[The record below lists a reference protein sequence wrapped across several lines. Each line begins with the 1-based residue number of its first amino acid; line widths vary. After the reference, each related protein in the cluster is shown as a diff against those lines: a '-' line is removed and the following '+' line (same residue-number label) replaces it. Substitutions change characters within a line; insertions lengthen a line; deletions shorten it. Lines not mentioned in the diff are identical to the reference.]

1 MHRFIDGE
9 DRMQRALLPHSL
21 EDYVGEEN
29 PVRVIEVFID
39 ELDLPALG
47 FSGMTR
53 GATGRPAYHPSTLLK
68 IYLYGYLNRV
78 QSSRRLEREAQRNIE
93 LMWLTGRLA
102 PDFKTIAD
110 FRKDNGAAIRSV
122 CRQFVELCRGLKL
135 FTGAVV
141 AIDGSKFKAVNNR
154 DKNYTVAKVTG
165 RMEQVNASI
174 ARYLRAL
181 DQADREE
188 SDIAE
193 AKSGRLKEKIA
204 GLRRQM
210 QALKAMEQRVQDAPD
225 QQVSLTDPDARSMAT
240 SGKGTATVGYNV
252 QIAVDAEHRL
262 IVAHEVINQGSGR
275 QQLAPMAF
283 KAQQATGCDKITALA
298 DRGYFNGDQ
307 VLSCER
313 TGVAPIVPKTLTSS
327 GAKRGF
333 FTRQDFIYNAEH
345 DHYTCP
351 AGAKLTK
358 IHRRVDHT
366 VDFDR
371 YRHLSACFTCPLRP
385 RCTPTPRRIIKRWEN
400 EDVLDR
406 MQDRLDRMPDAMG
419 VRRQTVEHP
428 FGTLKAWMGATHFL
442 TRTLDKVRTEM
453 SLHVLAYNTQAND
466 QDLRSGTADGG
477 DQNLIASLKLL
488 ASVCLSASALTPGK
502 HGASTH
508 TSDAFS
514 HGLGHEYAF
523 GRTRLDG
530 SIAPFSA
537 VPCGSGRG
545 VRSTQ

>member
-1 MHRFIDGE
+1 
-9 DRMQRALLPHSL
+9 MQAALLPHSL
-21 EDYVGEEN
+21 EDYVDEEN

-39 ELDLPALG
+39 ELDLAALG
-47 FSGMTR
+47 FSGMTPA
-53 GATGRPAYHPSTLLK
+53 ATGRPAYHPSTLLK
-68 IYLYGYLNRV
+68 IYLYGYLNRI
-78 QSSRRLEREAQRNIE
+78 QSSRRLEREAQRNVE

-110 FRKDNGAAIRSV
+110 FRRDNGMAIRPVCSQFV
-122 CRQFVELCRGLKL
+122 MLCRQLGL
-135 FTGAVV
+135 FTRAVV

-154 DKNYTVAKVTG
+154 DKNYTVAKVIG

-188 SDIAE
+188 SDIGA

-210 QALKAMEQRVQDAPD
+210 QALKVMEQTVQEAPD

-252 QIAVDAEHRL
+252 QIAVDAEHHL
-262 IVAHEVINQGSGR
+262 IVAHEVTNQGYDR
-275 QQLAPMAF
+275 QQLVPMGV
-283 KAQQATGCDKITALA
+283 KAQQATGCEKITALA

-307 VLSCER
+307 ILACEG
-313 TGVAPIVPKTLTSS
+313 TGIAPIVPKTLTSS

-333 FTRQDFIYNAEH
+333 FTRQDFIYNGEH

-358 IHRRVDHT
+358 IRRRVDHT
-366 VDFDR
+366 ENFDR

-385 RCTPTPRRIIKRWEN
+385 RCTPARRRIIKRWEN
-400 EDVLDR
+400 EHVLDR
-406 MQDRLDRMPDAMG
+406 MQDRLDRMPEAMG

-442 TRTLDKVRTEM
+442 TRTLDKVQTEM
-453 SLHVLAYNTQAND
+453 SLLVLAYN
-466 QDLRSGTADGG
+466 
-477 DQNLIASLKLL
+477 LKRMITIL
-488 ASVCLSASALTPGK
+488 
-502 HGASTH
+502 GAGPLM
-508 TSDAFS
+508 A
-514 HGLGHEYAF
+514 AI
-523 GRTRLDG
+523 RT
-530 SIAPFSA
+530 
-537 VPCGSGRG
+537 
-545 VRSTQ
+545 